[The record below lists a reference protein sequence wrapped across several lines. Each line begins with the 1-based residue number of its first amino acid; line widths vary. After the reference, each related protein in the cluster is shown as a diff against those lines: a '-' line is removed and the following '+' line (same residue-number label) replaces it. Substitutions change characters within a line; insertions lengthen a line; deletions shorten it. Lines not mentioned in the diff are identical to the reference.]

1 MAGDSPTARTNKT
14 KKKQGGWEVKDE
26 LGLLRLEPKWRPGT
40 FAQEPRKN
48 MVKTTARV
56 RPTLKRSM
64 Q

>member
-1 MAGDSPTARTNKT
+1 MTVDRWLQKARSPK
-14 KKKQGGWEVKDE
+14 VKDE

-56 RPTLKRSM
+56 RPTL
-64 Q
+64 